1 MLSAHSFGYI
11 YHLGKELSLTSPTDG
26 VLFCSKAPREE
37 IEVSTATIPK
47 ANVSFEKELLN
58 MLRFGGLHEDN
69 LKDLVR
75 AVAGLHA
82 NGMDKVRVF
91 PKGIPVPTG
100 VTVECI
106 LDRSKLDLISKILQE
121 TPRCTSVVVFPYG
134 IPYPDVFGVNANI
147 GVTNA
152 EG

>member
-1 MLSAHSFGYI
+1 
-11 YHLGKELSLTSPTDG
+11 
-26 VLFCSKAPREE
+26 LFFSKAPRKEK
-37 IEVSTATIPK
+37 EVSTATFPK
-47 ANVSFEKELLN
+47 ANASFEKELLN
-58 MLRFGGLHEDN
+58 LLKFGGLHEDN

-75 AVAGLHA
+75 VVAGLHA
-82 NGMDKVRVF
+82 NGMDKLRVF

-100 VTVECI
+100 VTVECV

-121 TPRCTSVVVFPYG
+121 TPRCTGVVVFPYG
-134 IPYPDVFGVNANI
+134 IPFPDVFRVDANL